1 MWSLCS
7 GPVRA
12 LEVSYNHILL
22 SLGFLLSH
30 SLTSLATIFC
40 MVCVMHIKNFG
51 DYEDTCSKMVR
62 ELCTTCSPGFDK
74 SGLDLIID
82 CICTY

>member
-1 MWSLCS
+1 MESLFRTS
-7 GPVRA
+7 PSFRSFVQPHSSVFRFSIESFSNFIG
-12 LEVSYNHILL
+12 YN
-22 SLGFLLSH
+22 FLYGLRH
-30 SLTSLATIFC
+30 A
-40 MVCVMHIKNFG
+40 HQNFG